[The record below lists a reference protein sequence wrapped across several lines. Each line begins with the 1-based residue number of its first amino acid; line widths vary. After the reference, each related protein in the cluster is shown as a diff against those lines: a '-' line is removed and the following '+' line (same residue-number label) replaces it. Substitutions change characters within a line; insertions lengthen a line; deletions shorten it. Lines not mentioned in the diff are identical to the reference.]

1 MKKCGIL
8 NRDLSEIV
16 AGMGHTDMLV
26 VCDAG
31 FPIPV
36 DARRVDLAVS
46 DGNPRFADVLEV
58 ILRELAVERV
68 IAEAETETYN
78 LAVYDEIRRI
88 FSNTPIEKIPHAEF
102 KKMLGQVK
110 AVVRTGEFTPYSNI
124 ILVGGVVY

>member
-8 NRDLSEIV
+8 NRDISEIV

-31 FPIPV
+31 LPIPSN
-36 DARRVDLAVS
+36 ARRVDLALS
-46 DGNPRFADVLEV
+46 ENNPRFADVLRV
-58 ILRELAVERV
+58 ILRELSVEKV
-68 IAEAETETYN
+68 IAEQETETQN
-78 LAVYDEIRRI
+78 PAVYQEIMEV
-88 FSNTPIEKIPHAEF
+88 FPDTPVEKIPHGEF

-110 AVVRTGEFTPYSNI
+110 AIIRTGEFTPYANV